1 MLVKRPLPIT
11 TTHHPGKD
19 FLPIQN
25 GDPIFLHFDG
35 TVETLQIDLP
45 SALAKDEIMYPFF
58 VNEAAYY
65 EKGIAFM
72 IAKKSIHNF
81 DIEL

>member
-1 MLVKRPLPIT
+1 LPIR
-11 TTHHPGKD
+11 
-19 FLPIQN
+19 N

-35 TVETLQIDLP
+35 TVGRLQLDL
-45 SALAKDEIMYPFF
+45 SHSLAKDEAMYPFF

-72 IAKKSIHNF
+72 IAKKAMHTFEI
-81 DIEL
+81 DL